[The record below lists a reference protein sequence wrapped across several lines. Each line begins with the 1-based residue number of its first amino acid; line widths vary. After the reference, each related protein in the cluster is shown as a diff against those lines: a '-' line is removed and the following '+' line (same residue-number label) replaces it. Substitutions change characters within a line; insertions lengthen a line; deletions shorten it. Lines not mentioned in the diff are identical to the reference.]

1 MAQRRN
7 VVAVLDADPDLGE
20 GLGEEELALA
30 RRYLVAEVWNLEPGD
45 WESPPASAGLG
56 VLLIE
61 GLVSRSVEVGRASCA
76 ELLGHGDLLRPW
88 QENPAGA
95 LLDSDSR
102 WEVLEPTRLALL
114 DRRFAMVAARWP
126 ELIETLMARAIRR
139 SRALAF
145 HMALSHFTRV
155 DARLLALF
163 WYLADRWGRVT
174 PNGVVIPLRLTH
186 HTLARLVG
194 AQRPSVTTALGQLA
208 EEGKLI
214 RRGESGWLLHG
225 EPPAD
230 LRQSLEL
237 AGVAT
242 GRRRPA

>member
-7 VVAVLDADPDLGE
+7 VVAVLEADPDLGE

-30 RRYLVAEVWNLEPGD
+30 RRYLVAEVWNLQPGEWEP
-45 WESPPASAGLG
+45 PMAPAGLG
-56 VLLIE
+56 LLVLD
-61 GLVSRSVEVGRASCA
+61 GLVSRTVEVARATCA

-88 QENPAGA
+88 QENPAGG
-95 LLDSDSR
+95 LLDSESR
-102 WEVLEPTRLALL
+102 WEVLEPARLALL

-126 ELIETLMARAIRR
+126 ELVEALMSRAIQR

-174 PNGVVIPLRLTH
+174 PDGVTIPLRLTH

-194 AQRPSVTTALGQLA
+194 AQRPSVTTGLGQLA
-208 EEGKLI
+208 DEGKLT

-225 EPPAD
+225 APPED
-230 LRQSLEL
+230 LRRSPEL
-237 AGVAT
+237 AGASPDPP
-242 GRRRPA
+242 RPA